1 MSRKKY
7 ENHAS
12 RYLTLD
18 GLRIHYRDEGS
29 GPPLVL
35 LHGVMASLHTWDG
48 WVHELARHYRVLR
61 FDLPGF
67 GFSDDLPGELYTPEH
82 GARLME
88 AAMQALGIEHF
99 YLAGNSLGGFL
110 AWNYAASYP
119 QRVKKLVLLSPIA
132 FSQRLPKVVDLVSLP
147 GIGELAQLVVP
158 RAIVH
163 ANVREVFGNP
173 RAVSA
178 ELLARYTFFAQRR
191 AGRRTMVKMFRTLK
205 AYNND
210 PTITRHLATI
220 TAPTLLMW
228 GSSDR
233 WVPATLVSQW
243 RAHLPHLELRLYP
256 RLGHTPMEESP
267 VETARDAHAFLSA

>member
-1 MSRKKY
+1 VSRKLY

-12 RYLTLD
+12 RYLTVD

-48 WVHELARHYRVLR
+48 WVAELQRHYRVLR

-67 GFSDDLPGELYTPEH
+67 GFSDDLPGDLYTPEH

-88 AAMQALGIEHF
+88 LTMRALGLERFH
-99 YLAGNSLGGFL
+99 LAGNSLGGFL
-110 AWNYAASYP
+110 AWNYAAAYP
-119 QRVKKLVLLSPIA
+119 QRIEKLVLLSPIA
-132 FSQRLPKVVDLVSLP
+132 FSQRLPGVIDLVSLP
-147 GIGELAQLVVP
+147 GVGELAKRVVP

-173 RAVSA
+173 RAVSP
-178 ELLARYTFFAQRR
+178 ELLARYTYFAQRK

-205 AYNND
+205 AYNDD
-210 PTITRHLATI
+210 PSITRHLASI

-233 WVPATLVSQW
+233 WVPPSLLGEW
-243 RAHLPHLELRLYP
+243 RRHLPHAQIRLYP
-256 RLGHTPMEESP
+256 GLGHTPMEESP
-267 VETARDAHAFLSA
+267 AITARDAHGFLST